1 MTAMASNINADGG
14 SSYSFDESFSRAE
27 GERERSLDR
36 VIGKVV
42 SQIDVIVIL
51 INARA
56 IVERDEENLACLEAF
71 VNGSESSES

>member
-1 MTAMASNINADGG
+1 MEDRATRSMSH
-14 SSYSFDESFSRAE
+14 SRE
-27 GERERSLDR
+27 QRERERSLDR